1 MGLSSNSLKNSR
13 EGAEA
18 SFSTAEAGGVRIVR
32 SGPDAVAELASELPE
47 LAPPFADTIARTT
60 TTFPP
65 SGSRTINTLIP
76 FSCVPSRP

>member
-18 SFSTAEAGGVRIVR
+18 VEPSFSTAEAGGVRIVR

-47 LAPPFADTIARTT
+47 VPPPFVFI
-60 TTFPP
+60 F
-65 SGSRTINTLIP
+65 
-76 FSCVPSRP
+76 FQH

>member
-32 SGPDAVAELASELPE
+32 SGPDAVAASMD
-47 LAPPFADTIARTT
+47 AHAQRAA
-60 TTFPP
+60 
-65 SGSRTINTLIP
+65 GAKAA
-76 FSCVPSRP
+76 

>member
-32 SGPDAVAELASELPE
+32 SGPDAVAELTSELPE
-47 LAPPFADTIARTT
+47 LPPPFADTIAKPH
-60 TTFPP
+60 TFPP
-65 SGSRTINTLIP
+65 PQRYNDSCFSGIDHACS
-76 FSCVPSRP
+76 SRP